1 MRRRVRLDALVVDRG
16 LAPTRARARALVLAG
31 QVRVDGATVSKA
43 GTGVPDDA
51 DVTLAAADHPYVGR
65 GGIKLA
71 HALDV
76 FDVDVADRAALDI
89 GASTGG
95 FTDVLL
101 RRGAA
106 RVAALDVGR
115 GQLAWKLRQDPRVTV
130 IEGVNAR
137 GLDRTVLPPAFHPV
151 DVVTIDV
158 SFISLKL
165 MLLPLPPLLRPDG
178 DVIALVKPQFEAGR
192 AEVGRRGVITDAAV
206 HRRVVEEVRSAADRI
221 GLRPVAEAPSPIAG
235 TEGNREFFVHL
246 RNSGAGL
253 GATPG
258 FTTHSQA

>member
-43 GTGVPDDA
+43 GAAVPDDA
-51 DVTLAAADHPYVGR
+51 NVALAAADHPYVSR
-65 GGIKLA
+65 GGVKLA
-71 HALDV
+71 HALDA
-76 FDVDVADRAALDI
+76 FGVDVAGRTALDV

-106 RVAALDVGR
+106 RVAAIDVGR

-137 GLDRTVLPPAFHPV
+137 GLDRTALPAAFHPA
-151 DVVTIDV
+151 DVVTVDV

-165 MLLPLPPLLRPDG
+165 VLPPLPPLLRPDG
-178 DVIALVKPQFEAGR
+178 GVIALVKPQFEAGR
-192 AEVGRRGVITDAAV
+192 AEVGRRGVVTDAAV

-221 GLRPVAEAPSPIAG
+221 GLRPVAEEPSPIAG
-235 TEGNREFFVHL
+235 AEGNREFFVHL
-246 RNSGAGL
+246 RNGA
-253 GATPG
+253 PG
-258 FTTHSQA
+258 PRS

>member
-1 MRRRVRLDALVVDRG
+1 MMAKRVRLDALVVDRG

-43 GTGVPDDA
+43 GAAVPDDA
-51 DVTLAAADHPYVGR
+51 NVALAAADHPYVSR
-65 GGIKLA
+65 GGVKLA
-71 HALDV
+71 HALDA
-76 FDVDVADRAALDI
+76 FGVDAAGRTALDV

-101 RRGAA
+101 RRGAV

-137 GLDRTVLPPAFHPV
+137 GLDRTALPPAFHPV
-151 DVVTIDV
+151 DVVTVDV

-165 MLLPLPPLLRPDG
+165 VLPPLPPLLRPDG

-192 AEVGRRGVITDAAV
+192 AEVGRRGVVTDAAV

-235 TEGNREFFVHL
+235 AEGNREFFVHL
-246 RNSGAGL
+246 RNSGAG
-253 GATPG
+253 TRPRP
-258 FTTHSQA
+258 

>member
-31 QVRVDGATVSKA
+31 QVRVDGAAVSKA
-43 GTGVPDDA
+43 GAGVPDDA
-51 DVTLAAADHPYVGR
+51 DVTLAAPDHPYVGR

-71 HALDV
+71 HALDALGV
-76 FDVDVADRAALDI
+76 VVAGRTALDV

-137 GLDRTVLPPAFHPV
+137 RLDPASLPPAFHPV
-151 DVVTIDV
+151 DVVTVDV
-158 SFISLKL
+158 SFISLRL
-165 MLLPLPPLLRPDG
+165 VLAPLPPLLRPDG
-178 DVIALVKPQFEAGR
+178 DVVALVKPQFEAGR
-192 AEVGRRGVITDAAV
+192 AEVGRRGVVTDAAV
-206 HRRVVEEVRSAADRI
+206 HRRVVDEVRSAADRI

-235 TEGNREFFVHL
+235 AEGNREFFVHL
-246 RNSGAGL
+246 RNGA
-253 GATPG
+253 PG
-258 FTTHSQA
+258 PRS

>member
-1 MRRRVRLDALVVDRG
+1 MDRG

-31 QVRVDGATVSKA
+31 QVRVDGAVVSKA
-43 GTGVPDDA
+43 GAAVPDDA
-51 DVTLAAADHPYVGR
+51 DVSLAAPDHPYVSR
-65 GGIKLA
+65 GGVKLA
-71 HALDV
+71 YALDALGVAAAGRTALDV
-76 FDVDVADRAALDI
+76 

-137 GLDRTVLPPAFHPV
+137 GLDHAALPPAFHPV
-151 DVVTIDV
+151 DLVTVDV
-158 SFISLKL
+158 SFISLRL
-165 MLLPLPPLLRPDG
+165 VLPPLPPLLGPAG
-178 DVIALVKPQFEAGR
+178 DVVALVKPQFEAGR
-192 AEVGRRGVITDAAV
+192 SEVGRRGVVSDTAV
-206 HRRVVEEVRSAADRI
+206 HRRVVDEVRSAADGI

-235 TEGNREFFVHL
+235 AEGNREFFVHL
-246 RNSGAGL
+246 R
-253 GATPG
+253 
-258 FTTHSQA
+258 HSQA

>member
-1 MRRRVRLDALVVDRG
+1 MSRRVRLDALVVERG

-43 GTGVPDDA
+43 GTAVPDDA
-51 DVTLAAADHPYVGR
+51 NVALAAADHPYVSR
-65 GGIKLA
+65 GGVKLA
-71 HALDV
+71 HALDALGV
-76 FDVDVADRAALDI
+76 VVAGRTALDV

-137 GLDRTVLPPAFHPV
+137 GLDRTSLPPAFHPV
-151 DVVTIDV
+151 DVVTVDV
-158 SFISLKL
+158 SFISLRL
-165 MLLPLPPLLRPDG
+165 VLAPLPPLLRPDG
-178 DVIALVKPQFEAGR
+178 DVVALVKPQFEAGR
-192 AEVGRRGVITDAAV
+192 AEVGRRGVVTDAAV
-206 HRRVVEEVRSAADRI
+206 HRRVVDEVRSAADRI

-235 TEGNREFFVHL
+235 AEGNREFFVHL
-246 RNSGAGL
+246 RNGA
-253 GATPG
+253 PG
-258 FTTHSQA
+258 PRS

>member
-31 QVRVDGATVSKA
+31 HVRVDGAAVSKA
-43 GTGVPDDA
+43 GAGVPDDA
-51 DVTLAAADHPYVGR
+51 DVTLAAPDHPYVGR

-71 HALDV
+71 HALDALGV
-76 FDVDVADRAALDI
+76 VVAGRTALDV

-137 GLDRTVLPPAFHPV
+137 GLDPASLPPAFHPV
-151 DVVTIDV
+151 DVVTVDV
-158 SFISLKL
+158 SFISLRL
-165 MLLPLPPLLRPDG
+165 VLAPLPPLLRPDG
-178 DVIALVKPQFEAGR
+178 DVVALVKPQFEAGR
-192 AEVGRRGVITDAAV
+192 AEVGRRGVVTDAAV
-206 HRRVVEEVRSAADRI
+206 HRRVVDEVRSAADRI

-235 TEGNREFFVHL
+235 AEGNREFFVHL
-246 RNSGAGL
+246 RNGA
-253 GATPG
+253 PG
-258 FTTHSQA
+258 PRS